1 LSVIIKNIDC
11 LVTCSGSHRKI
22 KEELKDAGI
31 INNGYI
37 VVENDIITAVGSGG
51 EYKNFIKEDSLIIDG
66 RGKTVT
72 PGLIDCHTHVV
83 YSGSRE
89 NELPL
94 KLQGAK
100 YIDILNMGGGILSSV
115 RNTRE
120 ASFSSLLN
128 ESRKRL
134 DLMLLHGT
142 TTVESKSGYGLSFED
157 EVKMLEV
164 NQELDRIH
172 PIDVVST
179 FMGAHA
185 IPEEY
190 KEKRDKYIDLI
201 IKKMIPFVAKSSLA
215 EFIDCFCEHGVFSVE
230 ESRRI
235 LKAGLEHGLKLK
247 LHADEIE
254 PIGGAELAAEL
265 GAVSAEHL
273 VGASEEGMRAMADRG
288 VVAVL
293 LPATSFYLMLNK
305 FAKAR
310 AMIRLGVPVALATDC
325 NPGTSPTESLQTL
338 MTFACFGM
346 KMLPEEIIN
355 AITINAASAI
365 NREKEIGSIEAGK
378 KADIVMFNS
387 KNLNYLVYHF
397 GTNAV
402 HTVIKSGKVVVD
414 NGRIVKGCAYDASKH
429 DS

>member
-1 LSVIIKNIDC
+1 LNIIIKNIDC
-11 LVTCSGSHRKI
+11 LATCRGSHKKI
-22 KEELKDAGI
+22 KEELRNAGI
-31 INNGYI
+31 IEDGYI
-37 VVENDIITAVGSGG
+37 IIEKDIIKKIGSGD
-51 EYKNFIKEDSLIIDG
+51 EYKKYISNSTVVIDG
-66 RGKTVT
+66 QGKTVT
-72 PGLIDCHTHVV
+72 PGLIDSHTHVV

-115 RNTRE
+115 RKTRE
-120 ASFSSLLN
+120 ADFEKLLN
-128 ESRKRL
+128 ESRNRL

-142 TTVESKSGYGLSFED
+142 TTIESKSGYGLNFQD
-157 EVKMLEV
+157 EIKMLEV
-164 NQELDRIH
+164 NRELNRAH
-172 PIDVVST
+172 AVDVVST

-190 KEKRDKYIDLI
+190 KDRREEYINMMVNKI
-201 IKKMIPFVAKSSLA
+201 IPFIGENSLA
-215 EFIDCFCEHGVFSVE
+215 EFIDCFCEHGVYSVE
-230 ESRRI
+230 ESRKI
-235 LKAGLEHGLKLK
+235 LKAGFDNGLRIK

-254 PIGGAELAAEL
+254 SIGGAELAAEI

-273 VGASEEGMRAMADRG
+273 VGASDEGMKAMAEKG

-310 AMIRLGVPVALATDC
+310 SMIDLGVPVALATDC

-355 AITINAASAI
+355 AVTINAACAL
-365 NREKEIGSIEAGK
+365 NREKTIGSIEEGK

-402 HTVIKSGKVVVD
+402 HTVIKNGKVVVD
-414 NGRIVKGCAYDASKH
+414 DGRIKKGCVANASKY

>member
-1 LSVIIKNIDC
+1 MNIIIKNIDC
-11 LVTCSGSHRKI
+11 LVTCRGSYKKI
-22 KEELKDAGI
+22 KEELGNAGI
-31 INNGYI
+31 IENGFIVIENNIISQVGCGEQY
-37 VVENDIITAVGSGG
+37 EMHMKSADI
-51 EYKNFIKEDSLIIDG
+51 IIDG

-72 PGLIDCHTHVV
+72 PGLIDSHTHIV

-94 KLQGAK
+94 KLKGAK
-100 YIDILNMGGGILSSV
+100 YIDILESGGGILSTV
-115 RNTRE
+115 RKTRE
-120 ASFSSLLN
+120 ATLEELMN
-128 ESRKRL
+128 QTRNRL

-142 TTVESKSGYGLSFED
+142 TTVESKSGYGLNFYD
-157 EVKMLEV
+157 EVKMLKT
-164 NQELDRIH
+164 NQELNKNH
-172 PIDVVST
+172 PIDIVST
-179 FMGAHA
+179 YMGAHA

-190 KEKRDKYIDLI
+190 KENRDEYIDLMINKI
-201 IKKMIPFVAKSSLA
+201 IPHISENSLA
-215 EFIDCFCEHGVFSVE
+215 EFIDCFCEEGVFSVE
-230 ESRRI
+230 ESRKI
-235 LKAGLEHGLKLK
+235 LKAGIEKGLKVK

-254 PIGGAELAAEL
+254 PIGGAELAGEL
-265 GAVSAEHL
+265 GAISAEHL
-273 VGASEEGMRAMADRG
+273 VGASEEGIKTLAEKG

-310 AMIRLGVPVALATDC
+310 AMIDNGVPVALATDC

-355 AITINAASAI
+355 AMTINAACAI
-365 NREKEIGSIEAGK
+365 NREDQIGSIEIGK

-397 GTNAV
+397 GVNAV
-402 HTVIKSGKVVVD
+402 HTVIKNGKVVVD
-414 NGRIVKGCAYDASKH
+414 NGKITEGCEV
-429 DS
+429 